1 MILVKAMIDFIFFLQ
16 GGGIVH
22 LTGYLMETPE
32 YDFDESD
39 FEEEESEVEE
49 NEAEDVDDTK
59 KASNGVAK
67 KADIK
72 KLSPLDKLVAE
83 AKKKDADKVKK
94 PEEIKAEIKKAEEMK
109 KILAENKK
117 LGDSDSDEDED
128 DSDDD
133 DDNMLDMEAEEEVI
147 SLIYENVIKLVAI

>member
-1 MILVKAMIDFIFFLQ
+1 MILLQ

-39 FEEEESEVEE
+39 FEE
-49 NEAEDVDDTK
+49 
-59 KASNGVAK
+59 
-67 KADIK
+67 
-72 KLSPLDKLVAE
+72 
-83 AKKKDADKVKK
+83 
-94 PEEIKAEIKKAEEMK
+94 EEIKAEIKKAEEMK